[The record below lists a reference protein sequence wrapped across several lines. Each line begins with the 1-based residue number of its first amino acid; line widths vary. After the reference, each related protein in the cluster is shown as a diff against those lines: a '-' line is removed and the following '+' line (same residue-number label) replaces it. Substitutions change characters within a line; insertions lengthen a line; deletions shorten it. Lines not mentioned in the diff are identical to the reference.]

1 MIEGFRISS
10 KNEDM
15 DLEAIHAFI
24 SQSYWAK
31 GIPKRTLKKAMEN
44 SVCFGVFDSAGVQV
58 GFARAVT
65 DLATFAY
72 LSDVY
77 ILDNHRGLG
86 LSKWL
91 MAEVMSHPELQGLRR
106 IALATLDAHGLYEQY
121 GFKLLAKPEIF
132 MEVWNPN
139 VYGEPL

>member
-1 MIEGFRISS
+1 
-10 KNEDM
+10 
-15 DLEAIHAFI
+15 
-24 SQSYWAK
+24 
-31 GIPKRTLKKAMEN
+31 
-44 SVCFGVFDSAGVQV
+44 
-58 GFARAVT
+58 
-65 DLATFAY
+65 
-72 LSDVY
+72 
-77 ILDNHRGLG
+77 
-86 LSKWL
+86 